1 MFVNYLFGQQ
11 PRIMHGLVIQKGKMK
26 NWILLGL
33 SMSLGFLSK
42 YIFVLLIISIK
53 IFFFMKFLKKKNLF
67 QLFCAHSN
75 IYNNF
80 DTTHFWLIDNNFVS
94 VLYAFK
100 RSGLDENHLINH
112 LLNPLVFLMK
122 QLILLIPFMIM
133 VIILTNFKNINFK
146 IKDKK
151 LFFLFLTTLIPICL
165 IFVISLIS
173 GAKIRTMW
181 MTPFYL
187 SAGLLIIYILK
198 NSLKKNFLN
207 RFIFVFLFFHFVT
220 IFILLYLSY

>member
-1 MFVNYLFGQQ
+1 MLLEGIFFYNFTTPEFNVNVCQLPFWSATTYYAWSCYS
-11 PRIMHGLVIQKGKMK
+11 KGKMK

-53 IFFFMKFLKKKNLF
+53 IFFLYEIFKKNK
-67 QLFCAHSN
+67 
-75 IYNNF
+75 IYFNYF
-80 DTTHFWLIDNNFVS
+80 VPILIFTIILIPHIFWLIDNNFVS

-198 NSLKKNFLN
+198 
-207 RFIFVFLFFHFVT
+207 IP
-220 IFILLYLSY
+220 

>member
-1 MFVNYLFGQQ
+1 MDIVGLKYVA
-11 PRIMHGLVIQKGKMK
+11 RIFIKVYFCFIDHFNK
-26 NWILLGL
+26 NF
-33 SMSLGFLSK
+33 FL
-42 YIFVLLIISIK
+42 YEIF
-53 IFFFMKFLKKKNLF
+53 KKNK
-67 QLFCAHSN
+67 
-75 IYNNF
+75 IYFNYF
-80 DTTHFWLIDNNFVS
+80 VPILIFTIILIPHIFWLIDNNFVS

-198 NSLKKNFLN
+198 NSLKKTFK
-207 RFIFVFLFFHFVT
+207 
-220 IFILLYLSY
+220 